1 MAFVITDPCI
11 GLKDASCVEVC
22 PVDCIQSSEDANQY
36 YIDPEVCI
44 DCGACQPECPV
55 SAIYEEDEVPSE
67 YQAQIKIN
75 ADFFKK

>member
-1 MAFVITDPCI
+1 
-11 GLKDASCVEVC
+11 VEVC